1 MTRVS
6 KKRVGILRGGPS
18 EEHHFSLASGAHI
31 LDSID
36 REVFHPVD
44 IYIDKKGV
52 WHIDGVAEKPFVAL
66 KHIDVIFNAMH
77 GSYGEDGLVQK
88 ILEDAGVPYIGTD
101 SFSSRIAI
109 DKHASKLIAKQ
120 HGILTPRHEIVRP
133 HTKELLLLLTNVW
146 RTMHHPIVV
155 KPIGSGSSVGVEV
168 VRSYI
173 DLEKKV
179 IARAAKGETLLLE
192 EFVEGREV
200 SVAVIEDMRGE
211 KHYTPIAL
219 EIKHDAEFFSHEVK
233 ANHSYKMEP
242 MFGFSEEERR
252 TVSEAAVLVHKALG
266 LKHFSRADF
275 LINKSG
281 IYFIEVNTI
290 PGMTKHSI
298 FPAMLRESGISM
310 TEFIRH
316 ILTLALRR

>member
-18 EEHHFSLASGAHI
+18 DEHHFSLASGANI

-66 KHIDVIFNAMH
+66 KHIDVIFNALH
-77 GSYGEDGLVQK
+77 GAYGEDGLVQK
-88 ILEDAGVPYIGTD
+88 ILEEAGVPYIGSD
-101 SFSSRIAI
+101 SFSSRLAI
-109 DKHASKLIAKQ
+109 DKHTSKLIAKQ
-120 HGILTPRHEIVRP
+120 HNIRTPRHEIVRP
-133 HTKELLLLLTNVW
+133 ETKELLVLLTNVW
-146 RTMHHPIVV
+146 RTMQHPIII
-155 KPIGSGSSVGVEV
+155 KPIGSGSSVGVEII
-168 VRSYI
+168 RSYL

-179 IARAAKGETLLLE
+179 IARASRGETLMLE

-233 ANHSYKMEP
+233 ANHAYKMEP
-242 MFGFSEEERR
+242 MISFSEEERR
-252 TVSEAAVLVHKALG
+252 LVSAAAVEIHQALG
-266 LKHFSRADF
+266 LRHFSRADF

-298 FPAMLRESGISM
+298 FPAMLSESGLSM
-310 TEFIRH
+310 KQFITH
-316 ILTLALRR
+316 ILSLTLK

>member
-1 MTRVS
+1 MVRAT

-18 EEHHFSLASGAHI
+18 VEHHFSLASGAHI

-36 REVFHPVD
+36 REIFHPID
-44 IYIDKKGV
+44 IYIDKNGT
-52 WHIDGVAEKPFVAL
+52 WHIDGVAENPFVAL
-66 KHIDVIFNAMH
+66 MHIDVIFNALH

-88 ILEDAGVPYIGTD
+88 ILEEAGVPYIGTD

-109 DKHASKLIAKQ
+109 DKHTSKLIAKQ
-120 HGILTPRHEIVRP
+120 HGVRVPRHEIVRP
-133 HTKELLLLLTNVW
+133 ETKSLLTLLVEVW
-146 RTMHHPIVV
+146 RSMQHPILL
-155 KPIGSGSSVGVEV
+155 KPISSGSSVGIEV
-168 VRSYI
+168 VRSYL

-179 IARAAKGETLLLE
+179 ISRVAQGETLMIE

-211 KHYTPIAL
+211 AHYTPIAL

-233 ANHSYKMEP
+233 ANHTYKMEP
-242 MFGFSEEERR
+242 MTGFSEEERR
-252 TVSEAAVLVHKALG
+252 IVSEVAVTVHKALG

-281 IYFIEVNTI
+281 VYFIEVNTI

-298 FPAMLRESGISM
+298 FPALLRESGISM
-310 TEFIRH
+310 RQFINH
-316 ILTLALRR
+316 ILVLALK